1 MQYVRIHR
9 AASDPEGKEL
19 QHYTDMLVREFVTGL
34 EQISKSLKKGRNIP
48 YTVFLLKGSI
58 ERKKILIW
66 GEAGVGKTTFC
77 TKFCQDWALVVKEKE
92 GKGQELTEEQKSEI
106 EKLTEEQRSKLNNIG
121 LLFYIIL
128 RDIGTNTVKDIIISK
143 LGFNK
148 LNDSKLFSILENV
161 NECRKF
167 VIVLDGFD
175 EVSDESKQVEEVLDE
190 PTYHN
195 VHTIT
200 TCRPHATRGII
211 LNVDVEIRLMGFS
224 EAQTHAFVEMY
235 ARSKYNEQDQI
246 VSFVMG
252 TMSQIESSAELLE
265 MSTNPSMLQLLCLLS
280 WKKGKIGKDRT
291 SVFKDYTRYLLM
303 QYHIK
308 LGKKEESYSDDLYHQ
323 NLLDAGKVA
332 LKGLRQNQLQLVFAE
347 KEALDIGGGAIFDI
361 GFLTKFPSTGTDSV
375 KVGFK
380 HKTLQEYLAAY
391 YVVNTQGDKGLH
403 LLMEFCCTSQR
414 LMGSQI
420 ILEFISNMSTKI
432 GKRIQKQI
440 QGYASSW
447 NSDDKVDPKSHTSFL
462 ISMLKGNKTLTF
474 PLPAVVDIDLREFD
488 FISHSVTRFLH
499 RFLYRQKSTVEKFFA
514 MDGTGVQKLILI
526 VGEYNRMNVLQNTT
540 TDSVNEL
547 TINYCNT
554 WFEEDNTDL
563 HEVMKKMKPGLLSI
577 TNCKRKLMDKAT
589 IAVILQQVHTLKL
602 ENVILRKTICY

>member
-1 MQYVRIHR
+1 M
-9 AASDPEGKEL
+9 
-19 QHYTDMLVREFVTGL
+19 
-34 EQISKSLKKGRNIP
+34 
-48 YTVFLLKGSI
+48 
-58 ERKKILIW
+58 
-66 GEAGVGKTTFC
+66 
-77 TKFCQDWALVVKEKE
+77 
-92 GKGQELTEEQKSEI
+92 
-106 EKLTEEQRSKLNNIG
+106 
-121 LLFYIIL
+121 
-128 RDIGTNTVKDIIISK
+128 
-143 LGFNK
+143 
-148 LNDSKLFSILENV
+148 
-161 NECRKF
+161 
-167 VIVLDGFD
+167 
-175 EVSDESKQVEEVLDE
+175 
-190 PTYHN
+190 
-195 VHTIT
+195 
-200 TCRPHATRGII
+200 
-211 LNVDVEIRLMGFS
+211 
-224 EAQTHAFVEMY
+224 
-235 ARSKYNEQDQI
+235 
-246 VSFVMG
+246 
-252 TMSQIESSAELLE
+252 
-265 MSTNPSMLQLLCLLS
+265 
-280 WKKGKIGKDRT
+280 
-291 SVFKDYTRYLLM
+291 
-303 QYHIK
+303 
-308 LGKKEESYSDDLYHQ
+308 
-323 NLLDAGKVA
+323 DAGKVA
-332 LKGLRQNQLQLVFAE
+332 LKGLRQNQLQLVFSE

-499 RFLYRQKSTVEKFFA
+499 RFLYRQNSTVEKFLA

-602 ENVILRKTICY
+602 EKCDLEKDHLLLIIQEVKEIPFVHKSATIKSLRICNCGIQIDAKIAEVVSRLPDHTELDLSGNQITDKSACITLIHKSATMKSLSICNCGIQIDTEIAEAVSRLPDDIQLDLSGNKLTKMDPSLLPGVLLHMPEDKEVDMTECRISINVDIVKVLSKMTQLKSLKASHNTLTPEAASEFSMSQLKQLHLSDCGICDTVCVSLMISLSKHCPLLEKLDLTWNNLSSSGVWDIMDHIKHMKKLRKLVLLWNPCYEEKQCMVELKDALQKSNPRLIVYTEYKY